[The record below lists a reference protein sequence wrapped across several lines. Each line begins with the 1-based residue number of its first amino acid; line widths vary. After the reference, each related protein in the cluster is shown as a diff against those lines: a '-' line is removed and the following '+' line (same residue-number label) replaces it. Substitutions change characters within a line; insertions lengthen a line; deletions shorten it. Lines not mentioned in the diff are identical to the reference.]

1 MRSPMKK
8 FFIAVSIMLTFLNA
22 AFAQR
27 MYDGSGH
34 QIGRADGLRRM
45 QIIVYFYFFM

>member
-1 MRSPMKK
+1 MSKSSMEMIQMKR
-8 FFIAVSIMLTFLNA
+8 FSLIAIALLLISS

-34 QIGRADGLRRM
+34 QIGRVWHSPKSVDK
-45 QIIVYFYFFM
+45 